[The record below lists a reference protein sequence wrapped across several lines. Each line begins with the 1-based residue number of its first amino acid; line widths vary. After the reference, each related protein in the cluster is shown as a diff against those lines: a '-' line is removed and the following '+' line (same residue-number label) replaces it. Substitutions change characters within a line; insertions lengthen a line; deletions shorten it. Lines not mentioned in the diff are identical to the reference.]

1 MEELL
6 KNEKRLFWSN
16 LCYFIILTL
25 FVVLRIVSSA
35 GLLKFA
41 GDWQDRLFTIIV
53 QILILFSVPM
63 LIYRFVYKQKTKDIF
78 RSFGFR
84 KTSGKVLLC
93 SVGMGFVAFFL
104 IIFVSTF
111 FSVFI
116 QMLGYRPY
124 VSYGTST
131 ETSFWTFLL
140 DLVFIAMLPG
150 MFEEF
155 SHRGML
161 MSGFSKIGSLRAVL
175 LSGLLFGLM
184 HLNITQFF
192 YAFVVG
198 MLLASVALVT
208 KSIWPSVIIHF
219 INNGLNTY
227 IDYAESANIFGARF
241 NEFINLNG
249 VNIFTRFLLY
259 TLVLCLVVYIGTWLL
274 LKMFKYTKRAQFYK
288 FAKEF
293 AGLKDPKQLMDV
305 ENAQELL
312 KIYLSQG
319 KSIDAE
325 LSKLKPQ
332 SQDNQLQVLEL
343 QQQSQSA
350 ENSAPLDNATAQSA
364 NAGQPVPQIVM
375 RQSGQNVQDTAQM
388 LPDLSQTGKMPNGQ
402 SMSLTDLVK
411 IILPRDKQA
420 ENYKPTFKENF
431 FLYCS
436 IFLGAVVTF
445 MTFLWGLF

>member
-1 MEELL
+1 MEGLL
-6 KNEKRLFWSN
+6 KNDKRLFWSN

-25 FVVLRIVSSA
+25 FVVLRILSSA
-35 GLLKFA
+35 GVLEFA
-41 GDWQDRLFTIIV
+41 GDWEDEIFTFCV
-53 QILILFSVPM
+53 QILILFAVPM
-63 LIYRFVYKQKTKDIF
+63 LIYRFGYKQKTKDIF

-116 QMLGYRPY
+116 QMLGYEPY
-124 VSYGTST
+124 VSYGTGST
-131 ETSFWTFLL
+131 ITFWTFLL
-140 DLVFIAMLPG
+140 NLLCVAILPG

-161 MSGFSKIGSLRAVL
+161 MTGFSKIGAFRAVL
-175 LSGLLFGLM
+175 FSGLLFGLM

-208 KSIWPSVIIHF
+208 KSIWPSIIIHF
-219 INNGLNTY
+219 INNGLNVY
-227 IDYAESANIFGARF
+227 IDYASSANLFGANF
-241 NEFINLNG
+241 NDILNLAG
-249 VNIFTRFLLY
+249 VNILLKFMIY
-259 TLVLCLVVYIGTWLL
+259 ALVLCLVVYIGVWLL
-274 LKMFKYTKRAQFYK
+274 IKMFKYTKQAQFYK

-293 AGLKDPKQLMDV
+293 AGLKDPKQLLDV

-312 KIYLSQG
+312 TIYLSQG
-319 KSIDAE
+319 KSLDQSSSAAPTQTPTQT
-325 LSKLKPQ
+325 LSSEPLTANDPIRTNDSAQPSAGQSPQ
-332 SQDNQLQVLEL
+332 SVPQVVVR
-343 QQQSQSA
+343 QTNPSDPQNA
-350 ENSAPLDNATAQSA
+350 NATI
-364 NAGQPVPQIVM
+364 G
-375 RQSGQNVQDTAQM
+375 G
-388 LPDLSQTGKMPNGQ
+388 LPTDLSNGRKMT
-402 SMSLTDLVK
+402 LTELMKV
-411 IILPRDKQA
+411 ILPRSSA
-420 ENYKPTFKENF
+420 EKYKPTFKENF

>member
-1 MEELL
+1 MEGLL
-6 KNEKRLFWSN
+6 KNDKRLFWSN

-25 FVVLRIVSSA
+25 FVVLRILSSA
-35 GLLKFA
+35 GVLEFA
-41 GDWQDRLFTIIV
+41 GDWEDEIFTFCV
-53 QILILFSVPM
+53 QILILFAVPM
-63 LIYRFVYKQKTKDIF
+63 LIYRFGYKQKTKDIF

-116 QMLGYRPY
+116 QMLGYEPY
-124 VSYGTST
+124 VSYGTGAT
-131 ETSFWTFLL
+131 ITFWTFLL
-140 DLVFIAMLPG
+140 NLLCVAILPG

-161 MSGFSKIGSLRAVL
+161 MTGFSKIGAFRAVL
-175 LSGLLFGLM
+175 FSGLLFGLM

-219 INNGLNTY
+219 INNGLNVY
-227 IDYAESANIFGARF
+227 IDYASSANLFGANF
-241 NEFINLNG
+241 NDILNLAG
-249 VNIFTRFLLY
+249 VNILLKFMIY
-259 TLVLCLVVYIGTWLL
+259 ALVLCLVVYIGVWLL
-274 LKMFKYTKRAQFYK
+274 IKMFKYTKQAQFYK

-293 AGLKDPKQLMDV
+293 AGLKDPKQLLDV

-312 KIYLSQG
+312 TIYLSQG
-319 KSIDAE
+319 KSLDQSSAAASTPIPIQM
-325 LSKLKPQ
+325 LSSESLTANDLAQPKAGQVQ
-332 SQDNQLQVLEL
+332 S
-343 QQQSQSA
+343 
-350 ENSAPLDNATAQSA
+350 P
-364 NAGQPVPQIVM
+364 QPVPQVVV
-375 RQSGQNVQDTAQM
+375 RQTNTSDPQNTNATIGG
-388 LPDLSQTGKMPNGQ
+388 LPTDLSNEKKMTLAEL
-402 SMSLTDLVK
+402 MKV
-411 IILPRDKQA
+411 ILPRSDA
-420 ENYKPTFKENF
+420 EKYKPTFKENF